1 MKGWLDETFHVQK
14 PIIGM
19 VHVPALPG
27 TPLSQRDTAIGA
39 LVDTVRADVEALQSG
54 GVDGLLFCNEHDRPY
69 TLSVGPEVPA
79 AMTRLV
85 TAVLTD
91 VRVPFGTDI
100 LWDSRA
106 ALAVA
111 RATDAAFVRGVLT
124 GAYAGD
130 FGLWDTSAGAILRY
144 REAIGAGRVR
154 LFFNINAEF
163 ASPVA
168 PRPMEQVARS
178 VAISAMADVLCVSG
192 SMTGTEVAEDM
203 LERVRRAVPE
213 VALLANTGVTAANV
227 AKKLAIADGAIV
239 GTSLKVD
246 GVTWN
251 AVDRRRV
258 ADLMGIVRSLR

>member
-1 MKGWLDETFHVQK
+1 MKGGLEATFHVQK

-27 TPLSQRDTAIGA
+27 TPLSRRDAAVGA
-39 LVDTVRADVEALQSG
+39 LIDAVRADVDALQSG

-79 AMTRLV
+79 AMTRLI
-85 TAVLTD
+85 TAVLAD
-91 VRVPFGTDI
+91 VRLPFGTDI
-100 LWDSRA
+100 LWDPYA

-130 FGLWDTSAGAILRY
+130 FGLWDTSAGKLLRY

-163 ASPVA
+163 ANPVA
-168 PRPMEQVARS
+168 PRPVEHVARS
-178 VAISAMADVLCVSG
+178 VAMSAMADVLCVSG
-192 SMTGTEVAEDM
+192 PMTGSEVAEDM
-203 LERVRRAVPE
+203 LDRVRRAVPE
-213 VALLANTGVTAANV
+213 IALLANTGVTPANV
-227 AKKLAIADGAIV
+227 AKKLALADGAIV

-258 ADLMGIVRSLR
+258 AALMEIVRSLR